1 MITPNGLDRILA
13 FMPIFER
20 TPSSLYEVRP
30 DLSMMDPYF
39 YAPEFNQFIKGLY
52 RENLVIDFNWVA
64 WKDEAAKYLENPRQ
78 IESADLETLQ
88 KLITTHVRAD
98 RFNSGHLAQMVENG
112 HILAILKRLAAI
124 RRQMEAF
131 RSDSQQRIRVIRGNI
146 TRQQVDAIVNAAK
159 ESLLGGGGVDGAIHR
174 AAGPEL
180 LAECRTLGGCLT
192 GEAKITQGYNL
203 PARWVIH
210 TVGPVWQGGQQCED
224 ELLACCYRSSL
235 ALAEAH
241 SIRTLA
247 FPAISTGV
255 YGFPLERA
263 THIAMAEVIAFLSHS
278 AFVEEV
284 RFICFGDEAHRVY
297 QAALSML

>member
-1 MITPNGLDRILA
+1 MITPDGLDRILA

-20 TPSSLYEVRP
+20 PPTSLYEVRP
-30 DLSMMDPYF
+30 DLSMMDPYI

-64 WKDEAAKYLENPRQ
+64 WKDEAAKYLKNPRQ

-98 RFNSGHLAQMVENG
+98 RFNSGHMAQMVENG
-112 HILAILKRLAAI
+112 QILAILKRLAAI

-131 RSDSQQRIRVIRGNI
+131 RSDSKQRIRVVQGDI
-146 TRQQVDAIVNAAK
+146 TRQQVDGIVNAAN

-180 LAECRTLGGCLT
+180 LAECRTLGGCPT

-210 TVGPVWQGGQQCED
+210 TVGPVWQGGQRNED
-224 ELLACCYRSSL
+224 ELLACCYRNSL
-235 ALAEAH
+235 ALAVAH
-241 SIRTLA
+241 DIRTLA

-263 THIAMAEVIAFLSHS
+263 TGIAMAEVNAFLSRS
-278 AFVEEV
+278 AAVEEV
-284 RFICFGDEAHRVY
+284 RFICFGDEAHQVY
-297 QAALSML
+297 QTALSAL